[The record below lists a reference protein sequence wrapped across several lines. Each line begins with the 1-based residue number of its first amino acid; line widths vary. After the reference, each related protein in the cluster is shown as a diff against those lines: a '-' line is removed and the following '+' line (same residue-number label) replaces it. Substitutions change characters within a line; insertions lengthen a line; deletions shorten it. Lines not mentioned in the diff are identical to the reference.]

1 MSENV
6 PTFGRENLASEG
18 EKTEW
23 DRLEQWHKQL
33 TESELVW
40 EPGDSPTLPPV
51 PDGAYPPDAVDLPE
65 ST

>member
-18 EKTEW
+18 EKTDWDYWTEW
-23 DRLEQWHKQL
+23 HEKVTSPEYRRLG
-33 TESELVW
+33 
-40 EPGDSPTLPPV
+40 EPPE
-51 PDGAYPPDAVDLPE
+51 PE